1 MDLVEAF
8 PVLVGMK
15 DQDPQALGSVKAVYQ
30 TDPVHPLP
38 SPQLMT
44 SSGYSMGRVTV
55 PVQHDGVRSEVVIL
69 VKGSV
74 VQAIGVERRRTD
86 VSRKW
91 QIQFVK
97 GVKTSF
103 RSG

>member
-1 MDLVEAF
+1 
-8 PVLVGMK
+8 
-15 DQDPQALGSVKAVYQ
+15 
-30 TDPVHPLP
+30 
-38 SPQLMT
+38 
-44 SSGYSMGRVTV
+44 MGRVTV

-74 VQAIGVERRRTD
+74 AQAIGAERRRTD